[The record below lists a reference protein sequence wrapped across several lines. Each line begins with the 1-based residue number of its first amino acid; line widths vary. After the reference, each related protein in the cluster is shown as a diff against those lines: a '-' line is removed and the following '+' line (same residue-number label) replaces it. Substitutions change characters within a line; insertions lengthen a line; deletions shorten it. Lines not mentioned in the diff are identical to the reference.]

1 MHNYIYWYWN
11 NIFNKSEIKNI
22 NSFIDKNFDF
32 YENEK
37 DHAVDL
43 NGKSK
48 KITNVKKIY
57 FKKIKHFLNNFK
69 DIFMYDSNINFGYQL
84 FGLNDLDQCNLNIY
98 SSKNLGKYDW
108 HTDLSMNPLYDIKL
122 TLLINL
128 SQKEYE
134 GGQFYIFNTNEI
146 EVKELNTPGSAIIF
160 PSFLNHKVMPV
171 TKGERRTLALFL
183 IGPKFK

>member
-1 MHNYIYWYWN
+1 MNNYTYWYWN
-11 NIFNKSEIKNI
+11 NIFNKSEIKKI

-32 YENEK
+32 YEDEK
-37 DHAVDL
+37 DHATDL

-48 KITNVKKIY
+48 KTTLVKKIY
-57 FKKIKHFLNNFK
+57 FKKIKHFLNDFK
-69 DIFMYDSNINFGYQL
+69 NIVMHESNINFGYSL

-98 SSKNLGKYDW
+98 SSENLGKYEW
-108 HTDLSMNPLYDIKL
+108 HTDESKNLIFDIKL

-160 PSFLNHKVMPV
+160 PSFLNHKVMPI

-183 IGPKFK
+183 LGPKFK